1 MNQITFESLS
11 LSQPTLQ
18 ALTAMGFENPTPIQA
33 AAIPELLTGV
43 DLIGQAKTGTGKT
56 AAFALP
62 ILEKIDTTK
71 RETQA
76 LVMCPTRELALQV
89 CDQMQK
95 LGQYKKLNVV
105 AIYGGEPIERQFASL
120 RRGAQVIVGT
130 PGRLLDHLERETLCL
145 KDVQTVVLDEADE
158 MLDMGFLEDIES
170 IIEQTPENRQTVL
183 FSATMS
189 SRIKEMARKFQNNP
203 KLVAIQAPTV
213 TSNTIEE
220 CYYQVDSSSKTSL
233 LSVLLTMHEPT
244 LAIVFCNTKR
254 KVEDIIDALQ
264 ARGHVVDGLHGDMNQ
279 NKRNRVMAKFREK
292 QVKVL
297 VATDVAARGIDVSDV
312 DIVFNYDLP
321 QDKESYVHRI
331 GRTGRA
337 GKMGKALSL
346 VSSRDMSQLK
356 FIQRYTSAPIKQ
368 LALPTAQDIERIQ
381 AQRIFSK
388 IQEVRDNHNLD
399 GLKKVVEQLHQ
410 EHHISYDE
418 IAAALLHMKTK
429 RINLND
435 IKSSPSS
442 EEYSDRSSRYN
453 GGRSSSRRSGFGGR
467 RRPSNSSTSRSGR
480 GSYFRN

>member
-1 MNQITFESLS
+1 MNKITFESLS
-11 LSQPTLQ
+11 LSEQTLQ
-18 ALTAMGFENPTPIQA
+18 ALKAMGFEEPTPIQA
-33 AAIPELLTGV
+33 AAIPELLTGI

-62 ILEKIDTTK
+62 ILEKIDTTQ
-71 RETQA
+71 RTTQA

-89 CDQMQK
+89 CEQVQK

-105 AIYGGEPIERQFASL
+105 AIYGGEQIERQFTQL
-120 RRGAQVIVGT
+120 KKGAHVIVGT
-130 PGRLLDHLERETLCL
+130 PGRLLDHLERGTLSL
-145 KDVQTVVLDEADE
+145 DNIQTVVLDEADE
-158 MLDMGFLEDIES
+158 MLDMGFLDDIES
-170 IIEQTPENRQTVL
+170 IIEQTPTTRQTVL

-189 SRIKEMARKFQNNP
+189 SRIKDMARKFQKNP
-203 KLVAIQAPTV
+203 KMVSIQTETV

-244 LAIVFCNTKR
+244 LAIVFSNTKR

-279 NKRNRVMAKFREK
+279 NKRNRVMSKFREK
-292 QVKVL
+292 QIKVL

-346 VSSRDMSQLK
+346 VSGRDMSQLR

-368 LALPTAQDIERIQ
+368 LPLPTAQDIERAQ
-381 AQRIFSK
+381 AQKIFSK
-388 IQEVRDNHNLD
+388 IQEIRDNNNLD

-410 EHHISYDE
+410 EHQISYDE
-418 IAAALLHMKTK
+418 IAAALLHMRTK
-429 RINLND
+429 RVNASE
-435 IKSSPSS
+435 IKSSGSGDY
-442 EEYSDRSSRYN
+442 EDRSSRYD
-453 GGRSSSRRSGFGGR
+453 GRSSSSRGGFGGR
-467 RRPSNSSTSRSGR
+467 RRSSNSSGSRSFGKS
-480 GSYFRN
+480 SYYRN

>member
-18 ALTAMGFENPTPIQA
+18 ALNAMGFENPTPIQA
-33 AAIPELLTGV
+33 AAIPELMTGV

-62 ILEKIDTTK
+62 ILEKVDTTN
-71 RETQA
+71 RATQA
-76 LVMCPTRELALQV
+76 LIMCPTRELALQV

-105 AIYGGEPIERQFASL
+105 AIYGGEAIERQFSQL
-120 RRGAQVIVGT
+120 KRGAHVIVGT
-130 PGRLLDHLERETLCL
+130 PGRLLDHLERGTLEL
-145 KDVQTVVLDEADE
+145 SEVQTVVLDEADE
-158 MLDMGFLEDIES
+158 MLDMGFLDDIES
-170 IIEQTPENRQTVL
+170 IIEQTPQDRQTVL

-189 SRIKEMARKFQNNP
+189 SKIKDMARKFQNDP
-203 KLVAIQAPTV
+203 KMVAIQAPTV

-220 CYYQVDSSSKTSL
+220 CYYQVDSSSKVSL
-233 LSVLLTMHEPT
+233 LSVLLTMYEPT

-264 ARGHVVDGLHGDMNQ
+264 ARGHMADGLHGDMNQ
-279 NKRNRVMAKFREK
+279 NKRNRVMSKFREK
-292 QVKVL
+292 QIKVL

-337 GKMGKALSL
+337 GKTGKALSL
-346 VSSRDMSQLK
+346 VSGRDMSQLR

-368 LALPTAQDIERIQ
+368 LPLPTAQDIERTQ
-381 AQRIFSK
+381 AQRIFTK
-388 IQEVRDNHNLD
+388 IQEIRTNNNLD
-399 GLKKVVEQLHQ
+399 GLKKVIEQLHQ
-410 EHHISYDE
+410 EHQISYDE

-429 RINLND
+429 KVNASD
-435 IKSSPSS
+435 IKSSS
-442 EEYSDRSSRYN
+442 EREEHSSRYE
-453 GGRSSSRRSGFGGR
+453 GRSSSRRGGFSGR
-467 RRPSNSSTSRSGR
+467 RRSSNSSGGRSFGR
-480 GSYFRN
+480 SSAYRN